1 MTDFQKLFKQYWQL
15 GILTAI
21 AIVLLTMISAISG
34 DGRQVGSSYSI
45 AANGYNAWYQM
56 MIDRGIEIHRW
67 RKSFPQL
74 TTIPRYQKGITLIQV
89 QPQLERFSITNQQQ
103 QWVIQ
108 GNTLIVLGVT
118 APAMEIPFK
127 TELESS
133 QGAVRI
139 ETTRRFGSDITTR
152 ELEKDISKQI
162 VLGDRSGSVITQFN
176 LEKGRIIIAT
186 TPYLAANAY
195 QDIRANYELLAELV
209 TKDRQQVLVDEYI
222 HGYIDFRSEKRLR
235 QRDRKSVID
244 PKTGDIKTD
253 DDVNG
258 GDAWNYL
265 ASTPL
270 IIVFLNLGLGLLVLI
285 WQQNRR
291 FGKIVIPKSPEIDNG
306 EAYIQ
311 ALGGVLHQA
320 NSSEFVLQ
328 QIGKAS
334 QLSWQQKLGLGKERL
349 VESQA
354 LITAWENQTRLPTDN
369 LRFVLQLMSESRR
382 IAPDKLTT
390 WLTKIR
396 EIDRHLG
403 L

>member
-1 MTDFQKLFKQYWQL
+1 MTDFKKLFKQYWQL

-21 AIVLLTMISAISG
+21 TIVLLTIISAIGG
-34 DGRQVGSSYSI
+34 DGKQVGSSYSI

-56 MIDRGIEIHRW
+56 MSDRGIKIYRW
-67 RKSFPQL
+67 QKSFSQL
-74 TTIPRYQKGITLIQV
+74 TTSSTYKNNTTLIQV
-89 QPQLERFSITNQQQ
+89 QPQLEKFILTNQQQ
-103 QWVIQ
+103 EWVVR
-108 GNTLIVLGVT
+108 GNTLVVLGVT

-127 TELESS
+127 ADLESN
-133 QGAVRI
+133 QGTVRI
-139 ETTRRFGSDITTR
+139 ESSRRFGSDITSR
-152 ELEKDISKQI
+152 ALEKDISKQI

-176 LEKGRIIIAT
+176 LDKGRIIIAT

-195 QDIRANYELLAELV
+195 QDFRPNYELLAELV
-209 TKDRQQVLVDEYI
+209 TKDRQQILIDEYI
-222 HGYIDFRSEKRLR
+222 HGYIDY
-235 QRDRKSVID
+235 RKSVID
-244 PKTGDIKTD
+244 PNTGEVKPD
-253 DDVNG
+253 DDVDD
-258 GDAWNYL
+258 GDASNYL
-265 ASTPL
+265 ANTPL
-270 IIVFLNLGLGLLVLI
+270 IVVFLNLGLGLLVLI

-291 FGKIVIPKSPEIDNG
+291 FGKILIPKSPEIDNS

-311 ALGGVLHQA
+311 ALGEVLRQA

-328 QIGKAS
+328 QIGKVS

-349 VESQA
+349 VESQT

-382 IAPDKLTT
+382 IAPNQLTI

-403 L
+403 I